1 MWACGIF
8 LIPRVVAILFRMP
21 ALALVVPILPVRDLT
36 RAMAFYRRLGFSAH
50 SWQNGN
56 TYAFIQRDG
65 HELHLSRSEK
75 LTGNQSPAAAY
86 FYLVKGTAE
95 SLEAEFRA
103 AAIEILEPLAP
114 RPWNMK
120 DFTIS
125 DPDGN
130 MLHFGEDAS

>member
-1 MWACGIF
+1 
-8 LIPRVVAILFRMP
+8 MP
-21 ALALVVPILPVRDLT
+21 ALAVVVPILPVRDLA
-36 RAMAFYRRLGFSAH
+36 RAMDFYRLLGFTAH
-50 SWQNGN
+50 SWQNGD

-75 LTGNQSPAAAY
+75 LTGNESPAAAY

-95 SLEAEFRA
+95 LLQAEFRA
-103 AAIEILEPLAP
+103 AGVAILNPLAP

-130 MLHFGEDAS
+130 MLHFGEDIS

>member
-1 MWACGIF
+1 
-8 LIPRVVAILFRMP
+8 MP
-21 ALALVVPILPVRDLT
+21 AIAQVVPILPVRDLD
-36 RAMAFYRRLGFSAH
+36 RAMTFYRRLGFSAQA
-50 SWQNGN
+50 WQGSDFYGFLN
-56 TYAFIQRDG
+56 RDG
-65 HELHLSRSEK
+65 QSVHLSRSEK
-75 LTGNQSPAAAY
+75 LTGNQSPGAAY

-103 AAIEILEPLAP
+103 AGVEILNPLAP

-130 MLHFGEDAS
+130 MLHFGEELS